1 MNSTA
6 LSHLDRLEAESIHI
20 LREVA
25 AGFEN
30 PVMMYSV
37 GKDSSV
43 LLHLLAKAFHPARPP
58 IPFLHVDTGWKFG
71 EMIAFRAR
79 RAAETGVELHVWT
92 TPDGVAQG
100 ISPITPSATVPTH
113 VMTTHARKQART
125 TTGRPGGKA
134 DSSSSRTRWAP

>member
-30 PVMMYSV
+30 PVMLYSV
-37 GKDSSV
+37 GTDSSV

-58 IPFLHVDTGWKFG
+58 IPLLHVATGWKFG

-79 RAAETGVELHVWT
+79 RAAATGVALPVWT
-92 TPDGVAQG
+92 NPDGVAQG
-100 ISPITPSATVPTH
+100 SSPL
-113 VMTTHARKQART
+113 
-125 TTGRPGGKA
+125 RPG
-134 DSSSSRTRWAP
+134 APVPPAVLKPHPPQQ